1 MSFRTV
7 LLAKRVLGERKK
19 LKGTGLF
26 ISESL
31 TKARLDILN
40 ATKDKVGNR
49 NVWTVDGR
57 IIAKIGSTTKRFTN
71 VDDTIALPDSFHP
84 VC

>member
-1 MSFRTV
+1 M
-7 LLAKRVLGERKK
+7 KEKK

-31 TKARLDILN
+31 TKSRLDLFN

-49 NVWTVDGR
+49 NVWTVNGK
-57 IIAKIGSTTKRFTN
+57 IMAKIGSTTKRITN
-71 VDDTIALPDSFHP
+71 VHDIIALPNPSHP
-84 VC
+84 VM